1 MSHYIKRLEAPHLA
15 AIASTKYLIFLNVLF
30 ESRAF
35 QGISKRV
42 KVRSLNIPKCKLCPL
57 FKPQWVWFTAV
68 ELAILILSCSLNGFK
83 LFRAWGSK
91 ADPDPSTLL
100 QSERWDAPY
109 LCTEKMPCSHIQAD
123 VQYHTKSSAL
133 ICCFRTGTAFHHSI
147 KQINI
152 LEWNSVI
159 TFLCV

>member
-1 MSHYIKRLEAPHLA
+1 MNLGHSRPSQSGLRL
-15 AIASTKYLIFLNVLF
+15 
-30 ESRAF
+30 
-35 QGISKRV
+35 GG
-42 KVRSLNIPKCKLCPL
+42 SLNIPKCKLCPL

-68 ELAILILSCSLNGFK
+68 ELATLILSCSLNGFK

-109 LCTEKMPCSHIQAD
+109 LCTEKMLCSHVQAD

-133 ICCFRTGTAFHHSI
+133 ICNKFAASSLKKTNKYSGMELNYISLCIIRKNSPQSSLYKNTI
-147 KQINI
+147 IYKQWK
-152 LEWNSVI
+152 EVI
-159 TFLCV
+159 S